1 MSRSNAL
8 QDQMDQKVKY
18 GKAFYATNVDVGRT
32 VTDMDHFPYLRFYR
46 GEYQSSEPVIFD
58 RKAGYRFVRQRCYDT
73 QPEFVTPYPNYC
85 YESACSTIY
94 PCVPGQ
100 LIADTRAWVWRSP

>member
-1 MSRSNAL
+1 MSSL
-8 QDQMDQKVKY
+8 SDQIAQKTQY
-18 GKAFYATNVDVGRT
+18 GKSFYANNWDVGQT
-32 VTDMDHFPYLRFYR
+32 ITDMDNFPYQRFYR
-46 GEYQSSEPVIFD
+46 GQYEQSMPVIFD
-58 RKAGYRFVRQRCYDT
+58 RKAGYRFVEQRCYKT
-73 QPEFVTPYPNYC
+73 QTDYAIPYPNYC

>member
-1 MSRSNAL
+1 MSSPL
-8 QDQMDQKVKY
+8 QAQIAQKVQY
-18 GKAFYATNVDVGRT
+18 GKAFYANNLDVGYT
-32 VTDMDHFPYLRFYR
+32 VTDMDHFPYTRFYR
-46 GEYQSSEPVIFD
+46 GEYQSPEPVIFN
-58 RKAGYRFVRQRCYDT
+58 REAGYRFVSQRCYDT
-73 QPEFVTPYPNYC
+73 QPEFATPYPNYC